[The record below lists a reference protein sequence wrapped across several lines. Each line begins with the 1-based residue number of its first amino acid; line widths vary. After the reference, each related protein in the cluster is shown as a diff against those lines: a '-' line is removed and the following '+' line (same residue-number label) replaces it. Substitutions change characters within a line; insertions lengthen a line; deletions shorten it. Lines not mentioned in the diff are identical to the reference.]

1 MNHKKL
7 SFTKTQ
13 FYIEIVQS
21 SGLTNNMLW
30 YTAVKIFTHFFH
42 IACQG
47 NYYFYVATFEI
58 F

>member
-1 MNHKKL
+1 
-7 SFTKTQ
+7 
-13 FYIEIVQS
+13 
-21 SGLTNNMLW
+21 MLW